1 MLKFTWIIFPWIKAH
16 KKDPVHKKIMETKE
30 ALINEDSFNPN
41 EVLSG
46 AVDKR
51 MFLLKKLS
59 FFKKVEDVFQI
70 MMTINE
76 SR

>member
-1 MLKFTWIIFPWIKAH
+1 M
-16 KKDPVHKKIMETKE
+16 HKKIMETKE

-41 EVLSG
+41 EVLSA